1 MAKPKIVLKGDVV
14 RWYLQGG
21 GGGAADLQA
30 RARRIAAAAGEGM
43 EVDYAVGARRARAS
57 VRTASFAAMRAEAKN
72 RALSRALDAGR

>member
-1 MAKPKIVLKGDVV
+1 MSKPRIKVNPQTVD
-14 RWYLQGG
+14 WYLKGG
-21 GGGAADLQA
+21 GGVAADLQS

-57 VRTASFAAMRAEAKN
+57 VRTASVPARRAEAKN